1 MILRA
6 CRSRFPVFT
15 SFDNKG
21 PGRENR
27 AAIMQRVSAPRRL
40 SYSRLMKLNVAQL
53 VVELLPDV
61 PPNCLSIWL
70 ASPGGG
76 EYSLNGTTRNVL

>member
-1 MILRA
+1 
-6 CRSRFPVFT
+6 
-15 SFDNKG
+15 
-21 PGRENR
+21 
-27 AAIMQRVSAPRRL
+27 MQRVSAPRKTEL
-40 SYSRLMKLNVAQL
+40 FAPHMKLNVAQL